1 MLIDRPQIT
10 ESSSIINA
18 VVQSGTSN
26 PANPSIG
33 ELFFRTDL
41 GVLQV
46 YNGTAW
52 SDVSGTAVSSHIA
65 DGSLHLTTSQNS
77 LLDGLAPTLTAAEL
91 NYVDGV
97 TSPIQTQFSSFT
109 TTLNNHI
116 GSFSLHL
123 TPDQNTFLG
132 GLNLPTL
139 TAAEVN
145 HLIGV
150 TSPIQAQL
158 NTISANRLHRDGS
171 VQMTGD
177 LSMGANKIVS
187 LATPQQASDAAT
199 KGYVD
204 SLVGSAYS
212 AGSGIQISDNII
224 SVRNG
229 NGITFLDGSLTIN
242 ASSDFTVSD
251 AQLRLAATTSA
262 PSGTYGSSNTIPVIT
277 TDGRGRIT
285 AISSTAISG
294 AFQPASSNLT
304 SLSSLSAEGY
314 VVRTSSGNFTTTS
327 AAGGGITEV
336 NGLPPA
342 IGYTGPSLVFNTQD
356 GKLYSYVNGAWE
368 PTIPATTDVTD
379 GSITVAS
386 FASGIR
392 PVEIFSALPTTGNVI
407 GRLVFLTTDGKLYR
421 FDGTSWVT
429 SVPAV
434 DITGQ
439 LSNSQIASLNA
450 AKITGELVASQIS
463 DASLT
468 TAKFASG
475 IRPVEIVNSLPTT
488 GNFEGRIVF
497 LTTDGK
503 IYRYTG
509 ASFVSTVAAVDV
521 TGQLS
526 NSQIAALDAA
536 KIIGQLT
543 TNQIADATLTTAKFA
558 SSIKPI
564 EIVSALP
571 GLPHVEG
578 RMVFLTTD
586 DKLYRNTGSG
596 WVASVASV
604 DITGQLTSD
613 QIADLAAS
621 KITGQLVAS
630 QIADAAI
637 TTAKFASGIKPV
649 EIVSSLPSTGNF
661 EGRIVYLTAD
671 DKLYR
676 YTGTDWT
683 SAIPATDISGQ
694 LTSAQISAID
704 AAKITGQLVANQ
716 IADATLTTAKFATGL
731 RPVEIVLALPTTG
744 NFKGRIVF
752 LTTDNK
758 LYRHDGTNW
767 VASVASVDI
776 TGQLTSDQIADLAAS
791 KITGQLVAS
800 QIADAAIT
808 TAKFASG
815 IKPVEIVNSLPS
827 TGNFE
832 GRIVY
837 LTADDKLYRHNGTN
851 WISAVSASDITG
863 QLTSNQIAD
872 LAASKITGQLVAS
885 QIADASITTAK
896 LATGINPIQIV
907 SSLPT
912 TDNFEGRIVYL
923 TADDKLYRYNGTAW
937 TAAVPAA
944 DITGQLTSDQ
954 IADLAASKITG
965 ELVTSQIADA
975 ALTTAKF
982 ASGIRPVEIVNS
994 LPTTGNFK
1002 GRIVFLT
1009 TDNKM
1014 YRHDGTQFVSS
1025 VPAVDVTGQLSNAQI
1040 ADIAAAKLTGQ
1051 ITSTQISDNAISTP
1065 KLAAAAITG
1074 EKIAADTITAANIA
1088 AGAITASEL
1097 AANAV
1102 TAGKI
1107 AAGAVSATEIAADAI
1122 TSDKIAAGAVTADE
1136 LAANAVTAGKI
1147 LAGTITG
1154 DKIAANTIT
1163 GTNIAADTIT
1173 AGNIAA
1179 GAITA
1184 SELAAN
1190 AVTAGKIAAG
1200 AVSATEIA
1208 ADAITSDKIAAGAV
1222 TADELAANSVTAGKI
1237 LAGTITGDRIAG
1249 NTITGAN
1256 IAADTITAS
1265 NIAAGAITASELAA
1279 NAVTAGKISA
1289 GAVSAT
1295 EIATDAITSDKIA
1308 AGAVTADE
1316 LAANSVTAGKI
1327 LAGTITGDKVAANTI
1342 TGSNIAADT
1351 ITASNIAAGAITASE
1366 LAANA
1371 VTAGK
1376 IAAGAITANEIASGA
1391 VTTAKMLV
1399 SNFSNLIEN
1408 PDFEAGQTGW
1418 TNAARIQ
1425 SDQAN
1430 AQRGSNVYTY
1440 TSASST
1446 AIVVSESNIVPAN
1459 PGEAYRIS
1467 GWAKSSTGSTGTFSL
1482 NLRFYDAAN
1491 NLLSPLN
1498 LISWTPSTSYTEQSA
1513 IFTAPAST
1521 AYFRVAL
1528 RSTGTGT
1535 FYWDNISSARASDGN
1550 LIVDGAITA
1559 AKIQA
1564 GSITSTQIAADTIT
1578 AANIATGAITAT
1590 EIASGAVTTAK
1601 IAAGAITANELSANA
1616 VIAGKIAAG
1625 AISATE
1631 IATDAITSV
1640 KIAAGAVTADE
1651 LAANAVTAGKI
1662 LAGTITGDKVAA
1674 NTITGANIAADTI
1687 TANNIAAGAIT
1698 ASELA
1703 ANAVTA
1709 GKIAA
1714 GAVSATEIAAGAITT
1729 AKLAAGAVT
1738 ADQLAANS
1746 VTAGKILAGEIT
1758 GDKIAA
1764 NTITGSSI
1772 AADTITASNIAAG
1785 AITASELA
1793 ANSVIAGKIA
1803 AGAISATEIAAD
1815 AITSDK
1821 IAAGAVTADEL
1832 AANSVTAGKILAGT
1846 ITGDRIA
1853 ANTITGANIAADTIT
1868 ANNIAAGAITASELA
1883 ANSVIAGKIAAGAI
1897 SATEI
1902 AANAIVSSN
1911 LAIYDFQ
1918 GIVPNG
1924 NFQTGDSANWVTLGT
1939 GVSVVAAS
1947 SAYTSTAPTQ
1957 FVLQVLSTA
1966 QGNGPYATNDW
1977 QDAKEGDTFLLRV
1990 KAIRDTGTWT
2000 NSTLRLMLY
2009 RKMADGTTATHYS
2022 FYFNPTTS
2030 WQSFEDVT
2038 TALPANTVGV
2048 RFRLLRNAHAN
2059 TANVWLTNFE
2069 GRKRNSAELIVDG
2082 GIVANQIATGAIT
2095 ADKLAANS
2103 VTAGK
2108 IAASSITAD
2117 KVSISSLSS
2126 IAADLGTVTAGT
2138 LRIQSGAT
2146 TPTVSGT
2153 SMTGAGAVINSTG
2166 NFAFGNSSTNIS
2178 FNGSQMTLNGN
2189 VVATGNINLNAV
2201 TRTVGATYTGNSAG
2215 GAGGQMSFAI
2225 ASTGGRILILAGG
2238 TVLDST
2244 QSTTL
2249 QLRRHAGAGISATPT
2264 ILLTATADTGSF
2276 TFPPYYDEPAAGTYT
2291 YEIYKTAGPGM
2302 GPRTIV
2308 LTEFKR

>member
-885 QIADASITTAK
+885 QIADASITTA
-896 LATGINPIQIV
+896 N
-907 SSLPT
+907 
-912 TDNFEGRIVYL
+912 
-923 TADDKLYRYNGTAW
+923 
-937 TAAVPAA
+937 
-944 DITGQLTSDQ
+944 
-954 IADLAASKITG
+954 SKACNWH
-965 ELVTSQIADA
+965 Q
-975 ALTTAKF
+975 
-982 ASGIRPVEIVNS
+982 PNS
-994 LPTTGNFK
+994 NC
-1002 GRIVFLT
+1002 
-1009 TDNKM
+1009 
-1014 YRHDGTQFVSS
+1014 QFF
-1025 VPAVDVTGQLSNAQI
+1025 
-1040 ADIAAAKLTGQ
+1040 
-1051 ITSTQISDNAISTP
+1051 
-1065 KLAAAAITG
+1065 
-1074 EKIAADTITAANIA
+1074 
-1088 AGAITASEL
+1088 
-1097 AANAV
+1097 
-1102 TAGKI
+1102 
-1107 AAGAVSATEIAADAI
+1107 
-1122 TSDKIAAGAVTADE
+1122 
-1136 LAANAVTAGKI
+1136 
-1147 LAGTITG
+1147 
-1154 DKIAANTIT
+1154 
-1163 GTNIAADTIT
+1163 TN
-1173 AGNIAA
+1173 N
-1179 GAITA
+1179 
-1184 SELAAN
+1184 
-1190 AVTAGKIAAG
+1190 
-1200 AVSATEIA
+1200 
-1208 ADAITSDKIAAGAV
+1208 
-1222 TADELAANSVTAGKI
+1222 
-1237 LAGTITGDRIAG
+1237 R
-1249 NTITGAN
+1249 
-1256 IAADTITAS
+1256 
-1265 NIAAGAITASELAA
+1265 
-1279 NAVTAGKISA
+1279 
-1289 GAVSAT
+1289 
-1295 EIATDAITSDKIA
+1295 
-1308 AGAVTADE
+1308 
-1316 LAANSVTAGKI
+1316 
-1327 LAGTITGDKVAANTI
+1327 
-1342 TGSNIAADT
+1342 
-1351 ITASNIAAGAITASE
+1351 
-1366 LAANA
+1366 
-1371 VTAGK
+1371 
-1376 IAAGAITANEIASGA
+1376 
-1391 VTTAKMLV
+1391 
-1399 SNFSNLIEN
+1399 
-1408 PDFEAGQTGW
+1408 
-1418 TNAARIQ
+1418 
-1425 SDQAN
+1425 
-1430 AQRGSNVYTY
+1430 
-1440 TSASST
+1440 
-1446 AIVVSESNIVPAN
+1446 
-1459 PGEAYRIS
+1459 
-1467 GWAKSSTGSTGTFSL
+1467 
-1482 NLRFYDAAN
+1482 
-1491 NLLSPLN
+1491 
-1498 LISWTPSTSYTEQSA
+1498 
-1513 IFTAPAST
+1513 
-1521 AYFRVAL
+1521 
-1528 RSTGTGT
+1528 
-1535 FYWDNISSARASDGN
+1535 
-1550 LIVDGAITA
+1550 
-1559 AKIQA
+1559 
-1564 GSITSTQIAADTIT
+1564 
-1578 AANIATGAITAT
+1578 
-1590 EIASGAVTTAK
+1590 
-1601 IAAGAITANELSANA
+1601 
-1616 VIAGKIAAG
+1616 
-1625 AISATE
+1625 
-1631 IATDAITSV
+1631 
-1640 KIAAGAVTADE
+1640 
-1651 LAANAVTAGKI
+1651 
-1662 LAGTITGDKVAA
+1662 
-1674 NTITGANIAADTI
+1674 
-1687 TANNIAAGAIT
+1687 
-1698 ASELA
+1698 
-1703 ANAVTA
+1703 
-1709 GKIAA
+1709 
-1714 GAVSATEIAAGAITT
+1714 
-1729 AKLAAGAVT
+1729 
-1738 ADQLAANS
+1738 
-1746 VTAGKILAGEIT
+1746 
-1758 GDKIAA
+1758 
-1764 NTITGSSI
+1764 
-1772 AADTITASNIAAG
+1772 
-1785 AITASELA
+1785 
-1793 ANSVIAGKIA
+1793 
-1803 AGAISATEIAAD
+1803 
-1815 AITSDK
+1815 
-1821 IAAGAVTADEL
+1821 
-1832 AANSVTAGKILAGT
+1832 
-1846 ITGDRIA
+1846 
-1853 ANTITGANIAADTIT
+1853 
-1868 ANNIAAGAITASELA
+1868 
-1883 ANSVIAGKIAAGAI
+1883 
-1897 SATEI
+1897 
-1902 AANAIVSSN
+1902 
-1911 LAIYDFQ
+1911 
-1918 GIVPNG
+1918 
-1924 NFQTGDSANWVTLGT
+1924 
-1939 GVSVVAAS
+1939 
-1947 SAYTSTAPTQ
+1947 
-1957 FVLQVLSTA
+1957 
-1966 QGNGPYATNDW
+1966 
-1977 QDAKEGDTFLLRV
+1977 
-1990 KAIRDTGTWT
+1990 
-2000 NSTLRLMLY
+2000 
-2009 RKMADGTTATHYS
+2009 
-2022 FYFNPTTS
+2022 
-2030 WQSFEDVT
+2030 
-2038 TALPANTVGV
+2038 
-2048 RFRLLRNAHAN
+2048 
-2059 TANVWLTNFE
+2059 
-2069 GRKRNSAELIVDG
+2069 
-2082 GIVANQIATGAIT
+2082 
-2095 ADKLAANS
+2095 
-2103 VTAGK
+2103 
-2108 IAASSITAD
+2108 
-2117 KVSISSLSS
+2117 
-2126 IAADLGTVTAGT
+2126 
-2138 LRIQSGAT
+2138 
-2146 TPTVSGT
+2146 
-2153 SMTGAGAVINSTG
+2153 
-2166 NFAFGNSSTNIS
+2166 
-2178 FNGSQMTLNGN
+2178 
-2189 VVATGNINLNAV
+2189 
-2201 TRTVGATYTGNSAG
+2201 
-2215 GAGGQMSFAI
+2215 
-2225 ASTGGRILILAGG
+2225 
-2238 TVLDST
+2238 
-2244 QSTTL
+2244 
-2249 QLRRHAGAGISATPT
+2249 
-2264 ILLTATADTGSF
+2264 
-2276 TFPPYYDEPAAGTYT
+2276 
-2291 YEIYKTAGPGM
+2291 
-2302 GPRTIV
+2302 
-2308 LTEFKR
+2308 